1 MSSFGS
7 ALHEFLPRLIE
18 QANFDIS
25 RSACVVVPSFEN
37 LIAALID
44 AKAGNVQVQPVLK
57 VLSNLDAN
65 QPEPLAVLELSEFT
79 EAWPARSKK
88 QMATLAVI
96 LKRFAASVVAMGG
109 VERVQEMSAEAVKE
123 AWIQISGL
131 GLATVDQLLCV
142 VGHPVLPIDRA
153 TYRILVR
160 HGWISEDAGYEE
172 AQDVI
177 LSAAP
182 EDQATLAVLGD
193 AFSKIGKR
201 WCKASLANCLGC
213 PLAPW
218 LPDGGK
224 PYGKSL
230 DD

>member
-131 GLATVDQLLCV
+131 GLATVDQLL
-142 VGHPVLPIDRA
+142 
-153 TYRILVR
+153 
-160 HGWISEDAGYEE
+160 
-172 AQDVI
+172 
-177 LSAAP
+177 
-182 EDQATLAVLGD
+182 
-193 AFSKIGKR
+193 
-201 WCKASLANCLGC
+201 
-213 PLAPW
+213 
-218 LPDGGK
+218 
-224 PYGKSL
+224 
-230 DD
+230 